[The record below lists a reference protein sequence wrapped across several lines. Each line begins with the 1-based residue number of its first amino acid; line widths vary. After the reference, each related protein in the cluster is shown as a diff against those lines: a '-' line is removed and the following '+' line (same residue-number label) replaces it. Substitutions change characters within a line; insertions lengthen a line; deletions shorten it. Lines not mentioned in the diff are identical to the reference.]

1 VRYFAIA
8 DLHLSF
14 SHPKPMNLF
23 GELWDNHEQK
33 IEHTWGEM
41 VHPGDV
47 VLIAGDISW
56 AMTLPDAMSDLE
68 WIAQLPGQKVMIRGN
83 HDYWWS
89 GIGKIRSSLPPG
101 VYALQN
107 DAISFGDVV
116 VCGSRGWQLPSH
128 PSFTGEDERLYSR
141 ELERLRLSLD
151 YAESLPHKTKVVLL
165 HYPPLSADGQETAMT
180 RLLEQHGVSLCV
192 YGHLH
197 AHAHR
202 YAYVGDLHG
211 IQYQLVSAD
220 YVNFQ
225 PILLPI

>member
-14 SHPKPMNLF
+14 SNPKPMNLF
-23 GELWDNHEQK
+23 GELWDNHELK
-33 IEHTWGEM
+33 IKHTWTDM
-41 VHPGDV
+41 VREEDV
-47 VLIAGDISW
+47 VFIAGDISW
-56 AMTLPDAMSDLE
+56 AMTLSDAMRDIE
-68 WIAQLPGQKVMIRGN
+68 WIAQLPGQKVIIRGN

-89 GIGKIRSSLPPG
+89 GISKMRSLLPPG
-101 VYALQN
+101 VHALQN
-107 DAISFGDVV
+107 DAIGFGDVV

-141 ELERLRLSLD
+141 ELERLRLSLV
-151 YAESLPHKTKVVLL
+151 YADSLPHKTKVVLL
-165 HYPPLSADGQETAMT
+165 HYPPLSADGNETAMT
-180 RLLEQHGVSLCV
+180 RLLEQYGVSLCV

-202 YAYVGDLHG
+202 HAYVGRLHG

-220 YVNFQ
+220 YVNFH
-225 PILLPI
+225 PMLLPI